1 MNEDEKK
8 EINEKAKKHMKNKRE
23 NMESDEK

>member
-8 EINEKAKKHMKNKRE
+8 EVNEKKKKCMKNKRE
-23 NMESDEK
+23 NMDDDEK

>member
-8 EINEKAKKHMKNKRE
+8 EAEE
-23 NMESDEK
+23 